1 MRLLVVG
8 SGGREHALVEALS
21 RSPQAEEIFAA
32 PGNPGMA
39 SVAEL
44 VDIPVDDLISLR
56 NFARTVDIDLTIVG
70 PEAPLVGGIAEAF
83 WEAGLKIFG
92 PSRGAARIEGSKIF
106 AKKIMQHAGVPT
118 ARSEAFDRE
127 AAALDY
133 LRSLPP
139 GDGYPVVVK
148 VDGLAAGK
156 GVMIADSYEE
166 AEDAVRDVFDGAF
179 GAAGERLIL
188 EEYLRGKEASV
199 LALTDGRNI
208 LPFVPAQDYKRLE
221 DGGEG
226 PNTGGMGA
234 YSPTMWMDSA
244 TYMTILEE
252 IINPTVHQLALIG
265 APYTGLL
272 YAGVMITDE
281 GPKALEFNC
290 RFGSLVRDHD
300 AGVQEA
306 RVGRADE
313 GELVYGRVYDLLQ
326 DRHVGRGVHPHRR
339 GVRPHTARVRSLAA
353 VFEALVVL
361 GRHVRQYVASV
372 GESENGGLLAPQVL
386 LEYQTLPR
394 RPKRPIEHVAHGI
407 LGLLIG
413 VCDHN
418 ALARRQ
424 AVHLDDD
431 GVAVPRGKRAEVGE
445 RRCFPVE
452 GLRAGGWDAG
462 VLHDLFGKDL
472 RTLDARR
479 ATRGTKDLQ
488 TSLPESLSDPAD
500 ERRLRTHNGEVYVDR
515 SGEVTQ

>member
-8 SGGREHALVEALS
+8 SGGREHALVEVLS

-127 AAALDY
+127 AAALAY

-199 LALTDGRNI
+199 FALTDGRNI

-252 IINPTVHQLALIG
+252 IINPTIHQLALIG

-290 RFGSLVRDHD
+290 RFGDPETQALLPRI
-300 AGVQEA
+300 ET
-306 RVGRADE
+306 
-313 GELVYGRVYDLLQ
+313 DLLELMVACVEE
-326 DRHVGRGVHPHRR
+326 DLGGREISWSPEK
-339 GVRPHTARVRSLAA
+339 A
-353 VFEALVVL
+353 VCVVL
-361 GRHVRQYVASV
+361 ASE
-372 GESENGGLLAPQVL
+372 GYPESPTTGDEISGL
-386 LEYQTLPR
+386 E
-394 RPKRPIEHVAHGI
+394 
-407 LGLLIG
+407 
-413 VCDHN
+413 
-418 ALARRQ
+418 
-424 AVHLDDD
+424 
-431 GVAVPRGKRAEVGE
+431 
-445 RRCFPVE
+445 
-452 GLRAGGWDAG
+452 
-462 VLHDLFGKDL
+462 DLFGL
-472 RTLDARR
+472 PGVRVYHA
-479 ATRGTKDLQ
+479 ATRLEESRLYTAGGRVLNVVGTGDSIIEARARAYAAVELIDFPGKQ
-488 TSLPESLSDPAD
+488 Y
-500 ERRLRTHNGEVYVDR
+500 RTDIALEAL
-515 SGEVTQ
+515 ELEEL

>member
-32 PGNPGMA
+32 PGNPGMT

-127 AAALDY
+127 AAALAY

-199 LALTDGRNI
+199 FALTDGRNI

-290 RFGSLVRDHD
+290 RFGDPETQALLPRI
-300 AGVQEA
+300 ET
-306 RVGRADE
+306 
-313 GELVYGRVYDLLQ
+313 DLLELMVACVEE
-326 DRHVGRGVHPHRR
+326 DLGGREISWSPEK
-339 GVRPHTARVRSLAA
+339 A
-353 VFEALVVL
+353 VCVVL
-361 GRHVRQYVASV
+361 ASE
-372 GESENGGLLAPQVL
+372 GYPESPTTGDEISGL
-386 LEYQTLPR
+386 E
-394 RPKRPIEHVAHGI
+394 
-407 LGLLIG
+407 
-413 VCDHN
+413 
-418 ALARRQ
+418 
-424 AVHLDDD
+424 
-431 GVAVPRGKRAEVGE
+431 
-445 RRCFPVE
+445 
-452 GLRAGGWDAG
+452 
-462 VLHDLFGKDL
+462 DLFGL
-472 RTLDARR
+472 PGVRVYHA
-479 ATRGTKDLQ
+479 ATRLEESRLYTAGGRVLNVVGTGDSIIEARARAYAAVELIDFPGKQ
-488 TSLPESLSDPAD
+488 Y
-500 ERRLRTHNGEVYVDR
+500 RTDIALEAL
-515 SGEVTQ
+515 ELEEL